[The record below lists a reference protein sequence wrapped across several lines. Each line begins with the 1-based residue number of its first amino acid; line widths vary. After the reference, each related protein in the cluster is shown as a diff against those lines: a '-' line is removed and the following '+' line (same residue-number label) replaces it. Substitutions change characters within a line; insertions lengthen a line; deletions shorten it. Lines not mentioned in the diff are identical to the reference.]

1 MDQKVWDEF
10 AEDCVEMP
18 AEMLAFLRDIEA
30 VCRKHGFSIGHE
42 DGGVGFQVHLFSEEN
57 LRWLTGASKSY
68 TKEVDPETG
77 KMFAPKYMGD
87 SCPLRDVRCASCRFL
102 SYCFPEWSLQVKKK
116 WAEFIVRQVAGNMAL
131 SGMNLTD
138 ADKERIRYFVEHPEE
153 EDAIVQGLIEKH
165 TRRNA

>member
-77 KMFAPKYMGD
+77 KLFASKYMGD
-87 SCPLRDVRCASCRFL
+87 ECPLRDVRCAGCRYL
-102 SYCFPEWSLQVKKK
+102 NYCFPEWSVLARKKR
-116 WAEFIVRQVAGNMAL
+116 AEIVVRQVAGSMAL
-131 SGMNLTD
+131 SGFVLTD
-138 ADKERIRYFVEHPEE
+138 KEKDRIRYFVEHPEE
-153 EDAIVQGLIEKH
+153 EDAIMQGLIAKH